1 MEGTVTLQSAHL
13 RVHQECWAQ
22 SWLHLS
28 GIMTKWL
35 RLRGERCGYNRD
47 QESSKK
53 DHGHDGRGVGSIKVT
68 RGDINDSSGIPVQPW
83 ESQIQI
89 QEF

>member
-1 MEGTVTLQSAHL
+1 MLGSVLVAFIRDHDKM
-13 RVHQECWAQ
+13 AQ
-22 SWLHLS
+22 AQ
-28 GIMTKWL
+28 
-35 RLRGERCGYNRD
+35 RRCGYNRD

-53 DHGHDGRGVGSIKVT
+53 DHGHGGRGVGSTKVT